1 MINEK
6 EVIVL
11 NVPESKI
18 DIINLD
24 THKIIQVNHQYLF
37 EDTASMAIYTFS

>member
-1 MINEK
+1 MLNEK

-18 DIINLD
+18 DIINLQ
-24 THKIIQVNHQYLF
+24 THQFIHVNHDFMFDDVAQ
-37 EDTASMAIYTFS
+37 MNI

>member
-1 MINEK
+1 MNDK

-18 DIINLD
+18 DIINLQN
-24 THKIIQVNHQYLF
+24 KSVIQVNHDYLYDDVAQMNI
-37 EDTASMAIYTFS
+37 ETFN

>member
-1 MINEK
+1 MLNDK

-18 DIINLD
+18 DIINLQ
-24 THKIIQVNHQYLF
+24 TKSLIQVNHDYLF
-37 EDTASMAIYTFS
+37 DDVAQMTI